1 VLRTGIGTG
10 DLHLDAAI
18 DQVLHQHH
26 RVVALLHGLRVEVLG
41 QLRQIGGVEVDGDR
55 DVLLRCGELG
65 ADLVVE
71 QVVKFGVECRRVSHV
86 RDRAVTPV
94 TASL

>member
-1 VLRTGIGTG
+1 VI
-10 DLHLDAAI
+10 
-18 DQVLHQHH
+18 
-26 RVVALLHGLRVEVLG
+26 ALLYGLRVEVLG

-71 QVVKFGVECRRVSHV
+71 QVVGR
-86 RDRAVTPV
+86 
-94 TASL
+94 LGYG